1 MLKREKNLV
10 LDNLV
15 NDLEKK
21 IFEMKYV
28 QKMSKNQIRKE
39 LKMGSNKLD
48 RILNELTEKIM
59 SIPELGFK
67 FKVYEVSEEKL
78 VNKCKELNKSDDYIK
93 FCTLAF
99 TQRLK
104 NEQIA
109 DIMCIDTETVRKYK
123 LYRKKELEKSTL

>member
-1 MLKREKNLV
+1 MLKRERNLV

-39 LKMGSNKLD
+39 LKIGGNKLD
-48 RILNELTEKIM
+48 RILNELTEKII

-67 FKVYEVSEEKL
+67 FDVYEVSEEKL
-78 VNKCKELNKSDDYIK
+78 INKCKELNKSDDYIK
-93 FCTLAF
+93 FCILAF
-99 TQRLK
+99 NQRLK
-104 NEQIA
+104 NEEIA
-109 DIMCIDTETVRKYK
+109 DIMCIDIETVRKYK
-123 LYRKKELEKSTL
+123 IYRKKELEL